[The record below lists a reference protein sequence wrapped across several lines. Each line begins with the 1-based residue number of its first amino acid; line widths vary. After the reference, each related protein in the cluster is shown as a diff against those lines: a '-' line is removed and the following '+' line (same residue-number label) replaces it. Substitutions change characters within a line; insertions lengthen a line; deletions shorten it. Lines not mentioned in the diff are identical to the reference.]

1 MQCKKLTFE
10 LEELQ
15 VWWVAYLQIVWWKT
29 RGENVG
35 GCHEGKYDKYDI
47 NMIVHVYYIIV
58 YGKYETVT
66 CAALLLIRDCQ

>member
-47 NMIVHVYYIIV
+47 NMIVHVIV
-58 YGKYETVT
+58 YGKYEDCNLCRTF
-66 CAALLLIRDCQ
+66 IKKDCQ

>member
-1 MQCKKLTFE
+1 MLNRLCFFFRSKTPLLLFFVRTNRRIGESTEDFEMQCKKLTFE

-35 GCHEGKYDKYDI
+35 GCHE
-47 NMIVHVYYIIV
+47 
-58 YGKYETVT
+58 
-66 CAALLLIRDCQ
+66 